1 MEAFVIGLRGVIVS
15 LLHYLITND
24 LFVIV
29 TGLFGFDGCVK
40 IFSEYWVSLCFFKL
54 NNEVFV

>member
-40 IFSEYWVSLCFFKL
+40 IFSEY
-54 NNEVFV
+54 